1 MNPGDAAVLGDNAR
15 GSTRLP
21 TNQRA
26 AVQHCTDPGTPDTVK
41 TKELSNFLVIQ
52 LCAMKR
58 ARTCLQSYQRE
69 SDPRKKEIETGDDLV
84 FMRRSFNK
92 SPAQQREVTWS
103 SHPIDNSAFYV
114 FFKCGWG
121 PDISLLRQTLAQ
133 VSCDK
138 FLTINPTV
146 SCTYPSCDLNSNK
159 SLQITHLQLCSFSDG
174 LNWPAA

>member
-1 MNPGDAAVLGDNAR
+1 MNPGDAAVLGDHAR

-52 LCAMKR
+52 LRAMKR

-92 SPAQQREVTWS
+92 SPAQQREDT
-103 SHPIDNSAFYV
+103 
-114 FFKCGWG
+114 
-121 PDISLLRQTLAQ
+121 
-133 VSCDK
+133 
-138 FLTINPTV
+138 
-146 SCTYPSCDLNSNK
+146 
-159 SLQITHLQLCSFSDG
+159 
-174 LNWPAA
+174 